1 MQHNVNAISSN
12 PQSGVSASP
21 IITPGTPNSLESLL
35 TGFDPAELDLIKL
48 TRSELAK
55 LQQLLTPKMTKY
67 IPHVPTP
74 KQAAFLLLDCK
85 EAFYGGAAGG
95 GKALSLD
102 TPILTDSGWKTIGNL
117 HQTDKVLAL
126 DGSWSEI
133 EYVTD
138 VQVQHDCYEIVFS
151 NGEVIIADAEHLW
164 GVTEFKYR
172 KYWKNNICTTK
183 ELKAGMKLIQA
194 SSFKGTI
201 QELPVVPY
209 VLGYWL
215 GNGNSHTGSVTIGDE
230 DFDEVQKFL
239 PPLNRYVS
247 MPQQY
252 TVKGLTT
259 QLNKLGLLRPK
270 NENRETY
277 PEVKHIP
284 IQYILSSFEQRLE
297 LLRGIMDSDGHCQK
311 RGRCELSLVEKRL
324 FDDVCTLL
332 SSLGI
337 VYSATETVNAYRVT
351 FSTNLQVF
359 KLSRKMQ
366 RQCKA
371 LQNKIFVLSVNY
383 IGKRDVKCIR
393 IKHPSHMFL
402 CGKRLIPT
410 HNSDALLMGGLQNVD
425 IKGYAGIIFRKTYAD
440 LTKPGAL
447 IDRSKDW
454 LFRFNDVRWDE
465 KSKKFDF
472 LRKYGPHTEIWSIL
486 QFGYLETEN
495 DKYNY
500 QGGEYQ
506 FIGFDEVTHISLT
519 SYQYMFSRLRKL
531 KGVRIPLRVRSAS
544 NPPDDDQGI
553 WVYNRF
559 VNPETKRKNTIFIPA
574 GLNDNPYLDKEEY
587 EASLEELDPVSRARL
602 RDGNWTIVRKGN
614 MFKRE
619 WFEFVDKPPTY
630 RRRIRFWDMAA
641 TDPEKAKKKNRSN
654 DPDYTVGFLF
664 SEANGIFYIE
674 DIIRVRKR
682 PAETEAIQKATA
694 ISDGYSTIIRE
705 EQEPGSSG
713 ITTIDMKARTT
724 FLGRNYAGVRSTGN
738 KVVRAQGASAAAER
752 GQIKVVRGC
761 RNIEAFFN
769 EAESFPGGLHDDMV
783 DGLSG
788 AYAELGLLP
797 KDSLPMAIEN
807 EEGSYW
813 RDDETSYLGYFGRI

>member
-1 MQHNVNAISSN
+1 MSSEI
-12 PQSGVSASP
+12 QSGSILSDNF
-21 IITPGTPNSLESLL
+21 TTGTSGDLMAMIANMDISK
-35 TGFDPAELDLIKL
+35 LDLNKIPRSELIKL
-48 TRSELAK
+48 QR
-55 LQQLLTPKMTKY
+55 LLTPKMTKY

-74 KQAAFLLLDCK
+74 KQAAFLLLDNK

-183 ELKAGMKLIQA
+183 ELKEGMKLIQA

-215 GNGNSHTGSVTIGDE
+215 GDGNSHTGSVTIGDE

-239 PPLNRYVS
+239 PPLNKHVS

-337 VYSATETVNAYRVT
+337 VYSATETVNAYRIT

-410 HNSDALLMGGLQNVD
+410 HNSDALLMGGLQYVD
-425 IKGYAGIIFRKTYAD
+425 VKGYAGIIFRKTYAD
-440 LTKPGAL
+440 LTKPAAL
-447 IDRSKDW
+447 IDRSKEW
-454 LFRFNDVRWDE
+454 LTKWDDTKWNE
-465 KSKKFDF
+465 KEKKWEFYK
-472 LRKYGPHTEIWSIL
+472 KYGPHKELWSIL
-486 QFGYLETEN
+486 QFGYMETDN
-495 DKYNY
+495 DRYNY

-506 FIGFDEVTHISLT
+506 FVGWDELTHISLVC
-519 SYQYMFSRLRKL
+519 YQYMFSRLRRL
-531 KGVRIPLRVRSAS
+531 KGVKVPLRVRSGS
-544 NPPDDDQGI
+544 NPPDDDQGL
-553 WVYNRF
+553 WVYKRF
-559 VNPETKRKNTIFIPA
+559 VDPKTRRPNTVFIPA
-574 GLNDNPYLDKEEY
+574 GMNDNPYLDQ
-587 EASLEELDPVSRARL
+587 EAYNESLEELDPVTRERL
-602 RDGNWTIVRKGN
+602 KKGVWDLKRKGN

-619 WFEFVDKPPTY
+619 WLEAVDVLPAN
-630 RRRIRFWDMAA
+630 RRIVRFWDMAA
-641 TDPEKAKKKNRSN
+641 TDVEKAKKKNRSAE
-654 DPDYTVGFLF
+654 PDYTCGFKL
-664 SEANGIFYIE
+664 SESNGIYYIE
-674 DIIRVRKR
+674 DIIRVRKS
-682 PAETEAIQKATA
+682 PAITEAIQKYTA
-694 ISDGYSTIIRE
+694 RADGPRVIIRE

-713 ITTIDMKARTT
+713 LTAIDMKARQI
-724 FLGRNYAGVRSTGN
+724 FKGYNYAGVRSTGN
-738 KVVRAQGASAAAER
+738 KVTRASGFSAAMER
-752 GQIKVVRGC
+752 GQVKYIRGC
-761 RNIEAFFN
+761 RNIEAFMD
-769 EAESFPGGLHDDMV
+769 EMESFPGGLHDDMV
-783 DGLSG
+783 DGGSG
-788 AYAELGLLP
+788 AFSEMTILPENSAPIGVESEYGSTWLDEENFYEGLGLGAG
-797 KDSLPMAIEN
+797 MGN
-807 EEGSYW
+807 
-813 RDDETSYLGYFGRI
+813 F